1 MFTFKQFIVR
11 DERCGMKVGTDGT
24 LLGAWASHPSPSAIL
39 DIGTGSGLVALML
52 AQRYSEAHIT
62 AIDIDADAA
71 KQAAE
76 NFQESPWPGRL
87 TSQTVSL
94 QNYVPNQL
102 FQLIVSNPPFF
113 VDSLKN
119 PDESRRT
126 ARHTDTLSFCTL
138 MERAAEMLAEDG
150 VLAMV
155 LPAEAENA
163 VLEIAARLDL
173 FLLRVTR
180 VCTKEGK
187 PCKRILIS
195 FSRQK
200 NEATSDALCLMGADG
215 APRSEAYQQLTN
227 EFYL

>member
-1 MFTFKQFIVR
+1 MFTFRQFIVR

-24 LLGAWASHPSPSAIL
+24 LLGAWASHPSPSEVL

-52 AQRYSEAHIT
+52 AQRYPEAHIM

-71 KQAAE
+71 EQAAE
-76 NFQESPWPGRL
+76 NFQASPWGERL

-94 QNYVPNQL
+94 QNYVPNHL

-119 PDESRRT
+119 PDENRRL
-126 ARHTDTLSFCTL
+126 ARHTDTLSFDAL
-138 MERAAEMLAEDG
+138 MERAAEMLTEDG

-155 LPAEAENA
+155 LPAEVEKK
-163 VLEIAARLDL
+163 VLEIATRLDL

-195 FSRQK
+195 FSRQE
-200 NEATSDALCLMGADG
+200 NVAVADTLCLMGTDG